1 MEPLSALYRPSKSA
15 GAGTRVNSPLS
26 VYTTIVKSHQSS
38 IVNVHVYK
46 RKQFVLY
53 TVQYFNALS
62 HLWLWRLF
70 SQWRALISC
79 PLVTQCCTCICLHLT
94 LFMLLKILW
103 ACLWRFLYMQVM
115 CMSNQLAS
123 INFEIFIFMGFRLSV
138 KLLLIVRNNLWV
150 VGEILIHFVILCFNS
165 LPHYQSMLMQTPEK
179 GGDCVERW
187 LGLEFWWSLRNP
199 SKNLSL
205 TFV

>member
-1 MEPLSALYRPSKSA
+1 MYIKENNLCCILCSIFQGSP
-15 GAGTRVNSPLS
+15 SPLIMETVFTMES
-26 VYTTIVKSHQSS
+26 SDLPPTCYTMLYMYLFTPHPVHVTYNFVSMFVKISLHAS
-38 IVNVHVYK
+38 NVHE
-46 RKQFVLY
+46 Q
-53 TVQYFNALS
+53 S
-62 HLWLWRLF
+62 
-70 SQWRALISC
+70 
-79 PLVTQCCTCICLHLT
+79 TC
-94 LFMLLKILW
+94 
-103 ACLWRFLYMQVM
+103 
-115 CMSNQLAS
+115 

-138 KLLLIVRNNLWV
+138 KLLLVFRNNLWV

>member
-1 MEPLSALYRPSKSA
+1 MF
-15 GAGTRVNSPLS
+15 
-26 VYTTIVKSHQSS
+26 VKISLHAS
-38 IVNVHVYK
+38 NVHE
-46 RKQFVLY
+46 Q
-53 TVQYFNALS
+53 S
-62 HLWLWRLF
+62 
-70 SQWRALISC
+70 
-79 PLVTQCCTCICLHLT
+79 TC
-94 LFMLLKILW
+94 
-103 ACLWRFLYMQVM
+103 
-115 CMSNQLAS
+115 

-187 LGLEFWWSLRNP
+187 PGLEFWWSLRNP

-205 TFV
+205 TFVWEDQVPLCIDLQNWNHHPTQGTPPYWMFYLFRALKGGWPLLRSVPSHSVPKSEAKRLVDTAAKVLIATVSGEFPIPCFTASYQVSWDFLRITVISWF

>member
-1 MEPLSALYRPSKSA
+1 MD
-15 GAGTRVNSPLS
+15 
-26 VYTTIVKSHQSS
+26 
-38 IVNVHVYK
+38 VHVYK

-53 TVQYFNALS
+53 TVQYISRLS
-62 HLWLWRLF
+62 LTSDYGDCFHNGELWSPTHLLHNVVHVF
-70 SQWRALISC
+70 VYTSPCSC
-79 PLVTQCCTCICLHLT
+79 YLKFCEHVCEDFFTCKYRNVHEQSTC
-94 LFMLLKILW
+94 
-103 ACLWRFLYMQVM
+103 
-115 CMSNQLAS
+115 